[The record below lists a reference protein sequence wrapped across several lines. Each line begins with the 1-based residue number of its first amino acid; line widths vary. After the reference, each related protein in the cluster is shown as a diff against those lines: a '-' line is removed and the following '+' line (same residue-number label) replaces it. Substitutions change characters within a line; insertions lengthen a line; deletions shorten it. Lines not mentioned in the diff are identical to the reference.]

1 MRGFEKRPRNIR
13 TQLLPLTAGC
23 FRVKLH
29 FLHVHP
35 EAKETL
41 SHWQP
46 CMLRAGHDRRR
57 NLEPKTLSGLMS
69 SKKQSDK
76 PEKQNLRMPKQNLPG
91 KPQSAI
97 PQAEA
102 IGKPPNPQS
111 AGGLGLAVN
120 RPGKTEYSNHMVRL
134 SSNSQHSMLQIIQ
147 PT

>member
-1 MRGFEKRPRNIR
+1 
-13 TQLLPLTAGC
+13 
-23 FRVKLH
+23 
-29 FLHVHP
+29 
-35 EAKETL
+35 
-41 SHWQP
+41 
-46 CMLRAGHDRRR
+46 
-57 NLEPKTLSGLMS
+57 MS